1 MLYIQSTGYLA
12 IKRNKLL
19 THAITWKN
27 FYNIMLSERS
37 HSQNNHLCETSR
49 TDKSIETERLVK
61 LIVMGSGR
69 NKGKNG
75 EW

>member
-1 MLYIQSTGYLA
+1 MLYIQSADYLA

-19 THAITWKN
+19 THAITWMN
-27 FYNIMLSERS
+27 LYNIMLSERS

-61 LIVMGSGR
+61 LIVLGGR
-69 NKGKNG
+69 RSIGKNG